1 MKYLKNIN
9 DIFEKNEIE
18 EIDNFTARYYDLFD
32 DEEEPAN
39 EKDLI
44 NFNERNK
51 KIQMFEEY
59 IKK

>member
-1 MKYLKNIN
+1 MKKFKDFVKEDL
-9 DIFEKNEIE
+9 

-51 KIQMFEEY
+51 KIQMFEDFV
-59 IKK
+59 KKNN